1 MPTGGYRHA
10 ATAFAA
16 SSAVLM
22 SGTMMPYAPRSSAFM
37 IVAGSFHG
45 TRTTGTVS
53 VCEIAWS
60 IGQTS
65 LMSVVP
71 CCMSTQRA
79 SKPCRAMTS
88 AVNPWETESQPSV
101 TNRPSRHICLILFG
115 RTVAP
120 RVVEWPVTRRA
131 RSVAHARGPGSGAL
145 STRRLDNLNEGTQSS
160 PVPRLLLALLLTL
173 ALITPATAA
182 PEGQLTY
189 ALHISL
195 ATRWLD
201 PGDLEGLITPFVV
214 FYALHDAVVKSMP
227 GTMIAPSLAESW
239 TVSKDGTVVDF
250 ALRKGVTF
258 HNGDPFTAEDV
269 QFSFQRYKGSQAKLL
284 KERVREVE
292 VVNPHRVRFHL
303 AGPWPDFLTVYGTPA
318 TGAGWIVPKRYVEKV
333 GDAGFLKAPVGLGP
347 YRFVSFKPGV
357 ELVLEANETYW
368 RRVPSVKR
376 LVMKVVP
383 DESTRLAML
392 KRREADV
399 AYGLLGPMAQEVPRG
414 PSP

>member
-37 IVAGSFHG
+37 MVAGSFHG

-160 PVPRLLLALLLTL
+160 PVPRRGRAVQLPALQGLASQ
-173 ALITPATAA
+173 A
-182 PEGQLTY
+182 PEGARARGRGRQ
-189 ALHISL
+189 SSS
-195 ATRWLD
+195 R
-201 PGDLEGLITPFVV
+201 
-214 FYALHDAVVKSMP
+214 AV
-227 GTMIAPSLAESW
+227 PSRRA
-239 TVSKDGTVVDF
+239 V
-250 ALRKGVTF
+250 
-258 HNGDPFTAEDV
+258 
-269 QFSFQRYKGSQAKLL
+269 
-284 KERVREVE
+284 
-292 VVNPHRVRFHL
+292 
-303 AGPWPDFLTVYGTPA
+303 
-318 TGAGWIVPKRYVEKV
+318 
-333 GDAGFLKAPVGLGP
+333 AGFLDGLRHARDGRRLDRAQALRGESRRCRIPESAGGPRPVSVRIVQARRGAGP
-347 YRFVSFKPGV
+347 GGQRD
-357 ELVLEANETYW
+357 VLAASPERQAA
-368 RRVPSVKR
+368 R
-376 LVMKVVP
+376 
-383 DESTRLAML
+383 DESRARRGDAPGDAQAARGRRRLRLA
-392 KRREADV
+392 RPDGA
-399 AYGLLGPMAQEVPRG
+399 GGPA
-414 PSP
+414 

>member
-37 IVAGSFHG
+37 MVAGSLHG

-53 VCEIAWS
+53 
-60 IGQTS
+60 
-65 LMSVVP
+65 
-71 CCMSTQRA
+71 
-79 SKPCRAMTS
+79 
-88 AVNPWETESQPSV
+88 
-101 TNRPSRHICLILFG
+101 
-115 RTVAP
+115 
-120 RVVEWPVTRRA
+120 TRRL
-131 RSVAHARGPGSGAL
+131 P
-145 STRRLDNLNEGTQSS
+145 TRRLDNLNEGTQSS

-250 ALRKGVTF
+250 ALRKGV
-258 HNGDPFTAEDV
+258 
-269 QFSFQRYKGSQAKLL
+269 
-284 KERVREVE
+284 
-292 VVNPHRVRFHL
+292 
-303 AGPWPDFLTVYGTPA
+303 
-318 TGAGWIVPKRYVEKV
+318 
-333 GDAGFLKAPVGLGP
+333 
-347 YRFVSFKPGV
+347 
-357 ELVLEANETYW
+357 
-368 RRVPSVKR
+368 
-376 LVMKVVP
+376 
-383 DESTRLAML
+383 
-392 KRREADV
+392 
-399 AYGLLGPMAQEVPRG
+399 
-414 PSP
+414 

>member
-22 SGTMMPYAPRSSAFM
+22 SGTMMPYAPSSGAFM
-37 IVAGSFHG
+37 IVAGSSHG
-45 TRTTGTVS
+45 PRTTGAVS
-53 VCEIAWS
+53 DCEIAWS

-88 AVNPWETESQPSV
+88 AVNPWENESQPSV

-131 RSVAHARGPGSGAL
+131 RSVAHARGPGSGALSTRRL

-227 GTMIAPSLAESW
+227 GTTLAPSLAESW
-239 TVSKDGTVVDF
+239 TVSKDGTVFDF

-269 QFSFQRYKGSQAKLL
+269 QFSFQRYKGSSAGEL
-284 KERVREVE
+284 KQKVKAVE
-292 VVNPHRVRFHL
+292 IVNAHHVRFRLHE
-303 AGPWPDFLTVYGTPA
+303 PWPDFMTFYGTMA
-318 TGAGWIVPKRYVEKV
+318 TGVSWIVPKKYIETI
-333 GDAGFLKAPVGLGP
+333 GSDA
-347 YRFVSFKPGV
+347 FK
-357 ELVLEANETYW
+357 N
-368 RRVPSVKR
+368 
-376 LVMKVVP
+376 
-383 DESTRLAML
+383 
-392 KRREADV
+392 
-399 AYGLLGPMAQEVPRG
+399 Q
-414 PSP
+414 